1 MNEALQTNFAMDSL
15 ENLRRRLLDLTA
27 RNRLLN
33 FSHGRQGN
41 VGLIR

>member
-1 MNEALQTNFAMDSL
+1 MNDAPQTNFATDSL

-33 FSHGRQGN
+33 FAHGR
-41 VGLIR
+41 